1 MNGVSFDIAT
11 VGTMLADEGVPFQI
25 VNLRTGA
32 PYMIDE
38 AQTVALSITLMGRS
52 SMMFRDTMEGIR
64 KDREALQA
72 QGKPIGR
79 EIIYDE
85 DTKLLCACTI
95 GWNFTE
101 YKGQDFPCNPRNIR
115 AFWTDRF
122 FEYVRER
129 ALAFM
134 TGDVNFLPASSKLSS
149 GTRNI
154 TSDLTSPSPETAA
167 QSATH

>member
-1 MNGVSFDIAT
+1 MSFDIADI
-11 VGTMLADEGVPFQI
+11 GTMLADEGVPFQI

-38 AQTVALSITLMGRS
+38 AQTIALSITMMGRS
-52 SMMFRDTMEGIR
+52 SMMFRDLMEGIR
-64 KDREALQA
+64 KDRESLQA
-72 QGKPIGR
+72 QGKPINR
-79 EIIYDE
+79 DIIYEE
-85 DTKLLCACTI
+85 DTKLLSACTVS
-95 GWNFTE
+95 WNFTQ

-129 ALAFM
+129 ALTFM

-149 GTRNI
+149 GTRSI
-154 TSDLTSPSPETAA
+154 TSGLTNPSPETAEL
-167 QSATH
+167 SATH